1 MSTHLESVPLAFGS
15 SLDQTKMDVCPALW
29 GLAILEVTQ
38 RYCSVTLQLVQFY
51 LVCQCGLPSTV
62 PTDKLSWQETC
73 AHLIQGANKGPKVP
87 EQVNNII
94 LSLFPHQTLAIL
106 RILGDYTGECCRLG
120 HSYQPAGAS
129 PVGLLDPQAHCLLP
143 PHVTL
148 VAPEVSAGRTL
159 GLSLCGCYSGF
170 LARTLYS
177 QQVVCFICRKEKQ
190 RALKTV
196 IHPCP
201 PQPVTQP
208 LGLAQRRNCTCPRNE
223 QALSL
228 YSTSSTCS
236 PGTAPAPGMN
246 KLSPC
251 TPPPP
256 RALLELYVPQE

>member
-15 SLDQTKMDVCPALW
+15 SLDQTKMDVCPVLW

-38 RYCSVTLQLVQFY
+38 RYYSVTLQLVQFY
-51 LVCQCGLPSTV
+51 LVCQCGLPSIV
-62 PTDKLSWQETC
+62 PTDQLSWQETW

-129 PVGLLDPQAHCLLP
+129 PISLLDPQAHCSLP

-148 VAPEVSAGRTL
+148 VAPEISAGRTL
-159 GLSLCGCYSGF
+159 GLSLCGYYSGF
-170 LARTLYS
+170 LACPS
-177 QQVVCFICRKEKQ
+177 KQVVCFICRKEKQ
-190 RALKTV
+190 RALKTI

-208 LGLAQRRNCTCPRNE
+208 LGLAQRW
-223 QALSL
+223 
-228 YSTSSTCS
+228 
-236 PGTAPAPGMN
+236 
-246 KLSPC
+246 
-251 TPPPP
+251 
-256 RALLELYVPQE
+256 ELYLPQE